1 MTCRLLSLSYR
12 VYTLYAGLVNGDVC
26 TAVSIACILRGWV
39 GRQISSDVRRVVGAL
54 LALDCRRRAPVETG
68 LGVENGLS
76 SRHLASPATPPVTPA
91 VKIPQGRAFG
101 EGNRILLAHSF
112 EPSCHRQR
120 WPGGLEQKII
130 LRALHTQRFNDRHP
144 KKPSNRR
151 ERCAATSRSR
161 NLPELISY
169 SRWAGTR

>member
-1 MTCRLLSLSYR
+1 M
-12 VYTLYAGLVNGDVC
+12 
-26 TAVSIACILRGWV
+26 
-39 GRQISSDVRRVVGAL
+39 
-54 LALDCRRRAPVETG
+54 
-68 LGVENGLS
+68 S

-91 VKIPQGRAFG
+91 VKIPQGRAFR

-144 KKPSNRR
+144 KEPPARTL
-151 ERCAATSRSR
+151 RCSIALTQ
-161 NLPELISY
+161 P
-169 SRWAGTR
+169 AGTDILLALGRDEVIE